1 MLSSILHVV
10 IIGPLLGLG
19 IGPLAEVV
27 FVACLAGV
35 AEAGLTAFQDWDCSL
50 GWWCLCLAIDS
61 RQVTVCAHLQ
71 HALGEQ
77 ILELVSHLL
86 RLVHLTLH
94 PQEL

>member
-10 IIGPLLGLG
+10 IISPVLCLA

-50 GWWCLCLAIDS
+50 GWWCLCLTIDS
-61 RQVTVCAHLQ
+61 RQVTVFAHLQ
-71 HALGEQ
+71 HSLGEQ

-86 RLVHLTLH
+86 RRVHLTLH